1 MAGQVSLDTC
11 ARTSVVEIPV
21 LRRQLKLNA
30 PRIAWGPRVF
40 ILSLHSLGPPMQR
53 HPADSCAAIA
63 ADPRG
68 LPPLLGLRSLGLLLR
83 PRKT

>member
-21 LRRQLKLNA
+21 LRRQNSTLPASL
-30 PRIAWGPRVF
+30 GGLEF
-40 ILSLHSLGPPMQR
+40 SLGLHSLEPPMQR